1 VTKNAQHEQAMDTVI
16 SGRFCAERRMAEM
29 QAESPKATGGKP
41 YQATGSKSDPVT
53 PTLAELGI
61 DKHLADRARKYAA
74 MTGLYSL
81 RDCLWPSPLS
91 RSDSGRLSSC
101 SLFMFLILRVRHW
114 LPVAGRTARA
124 RQHRSGA
131 PTP

>member
-1 VTKNAQHEQAMDTVI
+1 MDTVI
-16 SGRFCAERRMAEM
+16 SGRFRAERRMGEM

-74 MTGLYSL
+74 MTGLYSS
-81 RDCLWPSPLS
+81 RDCLWPSSLS
-91 RSDSGRLSSC
+91 RSDRGGDTKVHKLSGSRERSENGLFCRNRGHRRIFPIELS
-101 SLFMFLILRVRHW
+101 FL
-114 LPVAGRTARA
+114 GNE
-124 RQHRSGA
+124 
-131 PTP
+131 